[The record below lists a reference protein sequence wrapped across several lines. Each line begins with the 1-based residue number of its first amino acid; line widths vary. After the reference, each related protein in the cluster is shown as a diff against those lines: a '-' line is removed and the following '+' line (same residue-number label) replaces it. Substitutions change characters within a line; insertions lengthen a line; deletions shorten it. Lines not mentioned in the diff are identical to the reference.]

1 MKRLVIFFNYLYR
14 ILHNT
19 SIWKLNNFFN
29 NNFNM
34 KHYEIMK
41 KIRNGLELKNDDFGF
56 IKTLSKD
63 NLIEIIEINNTI
75 IGNLNE
81 LIYEEK
87 ENKIKN

>member
-1 MKRLVIFFNYLYR
+1 
-14 ILHNT
+14 
-19 SIWKLNNFFN
+19 
-29 NNFNM
+29 M